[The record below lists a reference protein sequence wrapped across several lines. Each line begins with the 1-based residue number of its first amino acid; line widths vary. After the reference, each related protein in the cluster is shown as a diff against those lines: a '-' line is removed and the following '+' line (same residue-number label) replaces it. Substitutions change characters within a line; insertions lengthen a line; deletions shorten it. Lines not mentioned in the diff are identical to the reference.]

1 MNFLRNYLDKQ
12 KPKFEKGGKLEKF
25 HSVFTGFESFL
36 FVPNTGPDRRATAMP
51 SPRIWAI
58 RSSRCVRR

>member
-12 KPKFEKGGKLEKF
+12 KPKFEKGGKLYKL

-36 FVPNTGPDRRATAMP
+36 FVPNRTTSSGCNIRD
-51 SPRIWAI
+51 AI
-58 RSSRCVRR
+58 DL

>member
-12 KPKFEKGGKLEKF
+12 KPKFEKGGKLYKL

-36 FVPNTGPDRRATAMP
+36 FVPNRTT
-51 SPRIWAI
+51 
-58 RSSRCVRR
+58 SSGC

>member
-36 FVPNTGPDRRATAMP
+36 FVPNQTTAGGAHIL
-51 SPRIWAI
+51 SLIHI
-58 RSSRCVRR
+58 